1 MFSDLKEKLF
11 CSAEGLKDKCMHMQ
25 DEEDPAL
32 IQEFLKQTKKKK
44 LTVREHD
51 VSHQVICVNGINW
64 VPCEA
69 TRPAAQLW
77 FQWVNICLH

>member
-1 MFSDLKEKLF
+1 
-11 CSAEGLKDKCMHMQ
+11 MHMQ

-69 TRPAAQLW
+69 TRPAAQL
-77 FQWVNICLH
+77 

>member
-1 MFSDLKEKLF
+1 
-11 CSAEGLKDKCMHMQ
+11 MHMQ

-44 LTVREHD
+44 QLTVREHD

-69 TRPAAQLW
+69 TRPAAQL
-77 FQWVNICLH
+77 